1 MWLGIGDL
9 INKFR
14 RNVLDLPALHMR
26 QAISMMIDEKV
37 SHTYCWSPSVVSKPA
52 DWPYYVDVSG
62 YFFLD
67 YDKEKFQPPKD
78 LLAFLGLS
86 SDDQEEKRDLS
97 PPVFIGFGSIT
108 GHDSDRLLQVI
119 LDALEQTKLRALLS
133 GFDVQSDRLPST
145 IFKIDDIP
153 YDWLFQYGKSRS
165 CSIRL
170 ISLHLILSIMCVSSW
185 WCWNNIRGSSC
196 WKTNDYSSILW

>member
-14 RNVLDLPALHMR
+14 RNILDLPSLHMR
-26 QAISMMIDEKV
+26 QAITMMIDEKV
-37 SHTYCWSPSVVSKPA
+37 SHTYCWSSSIVPKPV

-67 YDKEKFQPPKD
+67 YDKKKFQLPKD
-78 LLAFLGLS
+78 LLDFLGLS
-86 SDDQEEKRDLS
+86 SNDQEIKRDLS

-119 LDALEQTKLRALLS
+119 LNALEQTKLRALLS
-133 GFDVQSDRLPST
+133 GFDIQSDDLPKT

-153 YDWLFQYGKSRS
+153 YDWLFQYGKSK
-165 CSIRL
+165 IFF
-170 ISLHLILSIMCVSSW
+170 
-185 WCWNNIRGSSC
+185 
-196 WKTNDYSSILW
+196 K